1 MDFDRDRR
9 EPIELNITPLI
20 DIVFLLLI
28 FFLLTSHFFTEQG
41 LQIQLPGA
49 RTGQKVERTEI
60 VVSLDDQERLSLNEE
75 PVAWTELEEKL
86 RALLARDPVA
96 TVLLKADRSVR
107 LAKAVTLMDT
117 AKAAGAQK
125 LVLATIPQPIDGD
138 ETLQAPSG
146 NP

>member
-1 MDFDRDRR
+1 LDFDRDRR

-41 LQIQLPGA
+41 LQVQLPGS
-49 RTGQKVERTEI
+49 RTGQKVERAEI
-60 VVSLDDQERLSLNEE
+60 VVSLDDQERLSLNDE
-75 PVAWTELEEKL
+75 PVAWAELEDKL
-86 RALLARDPVA
+86 RAMLAREPAV

-107 LAKAVTLMDT
+107 LDRAVTLMDT

-125 LVLATIPQPIDGD
+125 LVLATTPQPIDGN
-138 ETLQAPSG
+138 ETLKAPSG